1 MSFPKLILLARIR
14 NLPSRPAPS
23 GRGRRSIRVNER
35 KVPSN
40 KLPVF
45 FAFNLRLNHQVFSNY
60 QRTRDLF
67 SFSKASFFD
76 VSRQKWSIMAIHR
89 TEFKKKKKKWST
101 QTLSGIPAFP
111 DWGRPDVKG
120 RLYNLVPRLDRHT
133 HSSSLPHSLRTRGH
147 GL

>member
-14 NLPSRPAPS
+14 KPPFTTSFQWA
-23 GRGRRSIRVNER
+23 GRRSIRVNER

-45 FAFNLRLNHQVFSNY
+45 FAINLRPNHQVFSNY
-60 QRTRDLF
+60 QRTRDSF

-76 VSRQKWSIMAIHR
+76 VSRKKWSIMAIHR
-89 TEFKKKKKKWST
+89 TELKKKKKWST

-111 DWGRPDVKG
+111 GWGRPDVKG
-120 RLYNLVPRLDRHT
+120 RLYNRGPRLDRHT